1 MELFN
6 GIMDRNFK
14 EIGKKASNVVLVYG
28 DLQKEIAIKENGWII
43 GNMAK
48 EFSNTVI
55 VHIKVNFKI
64 S

>member
-6 GIMDRNFK
+6 GIMAKNFK
-14 EIGKKASNVVLVYG
+14 EIGKKAWNVVLVYG
-28 DLQKEIAIKENGWII
+28 DLQKEIAIKENGWIT
-43 GNMAK
+43 GNMVK
-48 EFSNTVI
+48 EFLSTVI